1 MGISNRSRKSDH
13 LPHGFHFSPTLP
25 LKSQYSL
32 SIPRAAWKAIPF
44 FTAMNALTRCLDTY
58 WSSSIGKKLVVAI
71 TGIVLVLFLAG
82 HLVGN
87 LVVFMGPEP
96 FNQYAYFLHNMLH
109 GMGIWAFRIVMLVMV
124 TAHIVATTAL
134 TRQNRAARQAY
145 EYKATIQASRS
156 SRTMIL
162 SGLTI
167 LAFVIYHM
175 LHFTARI
182 GNEYDTLARYKTTI
196 HGVEGQVHNAWLMVI
211 DGFSGLSVL
220 HVTAF
225 YVIAMTLLC
234 SHLMHG
240 VGSIFQTIGLR
251 TKKSEGLIKQ
261 ISIGYALFIWLG
273 FISIPL
279 AINLFPGYFAALAKA
294 TGH

>member
-1 MGISNRSRKSDH
+1 
-13 LPHGFHFSPTLP
+13 
-25 LKSQYSL
+25 
-32 SIPRAAWKAIPF
+32 
-44 FTAMNALTRCLDTY
+44 MNALTRCLDTY

-96 FNQYAYFLHNMLH
+96 FNQYAYFLHHMLH

-124 TAHIVATTAL
+124 TAHIVATISL

-145 EYKATIQASRS
+145 EYKATIQASKS
-156 SRTMIL
+156 SQTMIL

-167 LAFVIYHM
+167 LAFVVYHL
-175 LHFTARI
+175 LHFTVRA
-182 GNEYDTLARYKTTI
+182 GNSYNDPALYSFMLDGKE
-196 HGVEGQVHNAWLMVI
+196 VHNAWKMVI
-211 DGFSGLSVL
+211 DGFSVWYVS
-220 HVTAF
+220 AF
-225 YVIAMTLLC
+225 YVVAMTLLC

-240 VGSIFQTIGLR
+240 VGSIFQTLGLR

-261 ISIGYALFIWLG
+261 LSIGYSLFIWIG
-273 FISIPL
+273 FVSIPV
-279 AINLFPGYFAALAKA
+279 AILIFGF
-294 TGH
+294 GR

>member
-1 MGISNRSRKSDH
+1 
-13 LPHGFHFSPTLP
+13 
-25 LKSQYSL
+25 
-32 SIPRAAWKAIPF
+32 
-44 FTAMNALTRCLDTY
+44 MNALTRCLETY
-58 WSSSIGKKLVVAI
+58 WSSSIGKKLVVAL

-96 FNQYAYFLHNMLH
+96 FNQYAYFLHHMLH

-124 TAHIVATTAL
+124 TAHIVATIAL

-145 EYKATIQASRS
+145 EYKATIQASKS

-175 LHFTARI
+175 LHFTARV
-182 GNEYDTLARYKTTI
+182 GNEYNSLARYKTTI
-196 HGVEGQVHNAWLMVI
+196 HGVEGEVHNAWQMVI
-211 DGFSGLSVL
+211 DGFNWWPASL
-220 HVTAF
+220 F

-279 AINLFPGYFAALAKA
+279 AIILGFGR
-294 TGH
+294 

>member
-1 MGISNRSRKSDH
+1 
-13 LPHGFHFSPTLP
+13 
-25 LKSQYSL
+25 
-32 SIPRAAWKAIPF
+32 
-44 FTAMNALTRCLDTY
+44 MNALTRCLETY
-58 WSSSIGKKLVVAI
+58 WSSSIGKKLVVAL

-82 HLVGN
+82 HLIGN

-96 FNQYAYFLHNMLH
+96 FNAYAYFLHHMLH
-109 GMGIWAFRIVMLVMV
+109 GVGIWLFRAVMIVMLA
-124 TAHIVATTAL
+124 AHIIATVAL
-134 TRQNRAARQAY
+134 TRQNRAARKAY
-145 EYKATIQASRS
+145 ECQTTIQASKS

-175 LHFTARI
+175 LHFTVRVGGAS
-182 GNEYDTLARYKTTI
+182 GYNTLDRYKTTL
-196 HGVEGQVHNAWLMVI
+196 HGIEGEVHNAWLMVI
-211 DGFSGLSVL
+211 DGFSVWY
-220 HVTAF
+220 VTAF

-240 VGSIFQTIGLR
+240 VGSIFQTIGFR
-251 TKKSEGLIKQ
+251 SKKASSLIQQ

-294 TGH
+294 VGH

>member
-1 MGISNRSRKSDH
+1 
-13 LPHGFHFSPTLP
+13 
-25 LKSQYSL
+25 
-32 SIPRAAWKAIPF
+32 
-44 FTAMNALTRCLDTY
+44 MNALTRCLETY
-58 WSSSIGKKLVVAI
+58 WSSSIGKKLVVAV

-82 HLVGN
+82 HLIGN

-96 FNQYAYFLHNMLH
+96 FNAYAYFLHHMLH
-109 GMGIWAFRIVMLVMV
+109 GAGIWIFRIVMLVMIA
-124 TAHIVATTAL
+124 AHIIATIQL
-134 TRQNRAARQAY
+134 TMQNKAARKAY
-145 EYKATIQASRS
+145 EHPATIQASKS

-167 LAFVIYHM
+167 LAFVIYHL
-175 LHFTARI
+175 LHFTARV
-182 GNEYDTLARYKTTI
+182 GGASGYNTLERYKTTL
-196 HGVEGQVHNAWLMVI
+196 HGVEGEVHNAWLMVI
-211 DGFSGLSVL
+211 DGFSGLQVI

-240 VGSIFQTIGLR
+240 VQSIFQTLGLR
-251 TKKSEGLIKQ
+251 SKKSESLIKL

-279 AINLFPGYFAALAKA
+279 GINLFPGYFEALAKA